1 VSALAISSLLA
12 GLAVVISARAIRGR
26 FYAIFALV
34 LLSLQSFVGAELIP
48 RFLEI
53 SPWLYGVALYLHASV
68 YVHLASL
75 LFAKLRPLPWR
86 ALVSIPAHFMFGA
99 SFLAFPWAI
108 GQALGA
114 DPGYLWAPYALA
126 LLGVLHS
133 LTSRTSLVD
142 LYLDAI
148 DIGDRVRRYPMGRA
162 SVERPLTLVQIT
174 DPHLGPWMSVA
185 RLKRVVQRAVDRKPD
200 LILLTGD
207 FLTMESNGDPDA
219 LAEALSPLRAMPGR
233 VFACRGNHDLEARET
248 VAEGLSRAGVPLLVD
263 EARVVETP
271 AGPVQVLGLDF
282 NWRDREAR
290 MRQACAANPRV
301 EGASRLVLLHDPGA
315 FKLLPKIE
323 ADLVLSGHTH
333 GGQVGIAHRLLALTP
348 LWPLFP
354 LPDHGFFAR
363 GRARLYVHR
372 GSGHYG
378 FPLRIGVTS
387 EESLLRVHHGAAP
400 SLGG

>member
-12 GLAVVISARAIRGR
+12 GFAVVISARLIRGR
-26 FYAIFALV
+26 FYAIFAFV
-34 LLSLQSFVGAELIP
+34 LLSLQSFVGSELIP
-48 RFLEI
+48 RFQEI
-53 SPWLYGVALYLHASV
+53 SPFLYFAALYLHASV

-75 LFAKLRPLPWR
+75 LYAKLRPLPWR

-99 SFLAFPWAI
+99 SFLAFPWAV

-114 DPGYLWAPYALA
+114 EPGYLWAPYALA

-142 LYLDAI
+142 LKLDAI
-148 DIGDRVRRYPMGRA
+148 DIGDRVRRYPMGRGSA
-162 SVERPLTLVQIT
+162 ERPLTLVQIT

-233 VFACRGNHDLEARET
+233 VFACRGNHDLEAPET
-248 VAEGLSRAGVPLLVD
+248 IAEGLGRAGVPLLID
-263 EARVVETP
+263 EARIVETP
-271 AGPVQVLGLDF
+271 AGTVQVLGLDF

-290 MRQACAANPRV
+290 MREACAANPRV
-301 EGASRLVLLHDPGA
+301 EGALRLVLLHDPGA
-315 FKLLPKIE
+315 FKHLAKVE

-348 LWPLFP
+348 LWPLFR

-387 EESLLRVHHGAAP
+387 EESLLRVHHAP

>member
-1 VSALAISSLLA
+1 VSPLAIASSLA
-12 GLAVVISARAIRGR
+12 GLAIIIAARLLRGR

-34 LLSLQSFVGAELIP
+34 LLSLQSFVGAALIP

-53 SPWLYGVALYLHASV
+53 SPYVYAVALFLHVTV

-75 LFAKLRPLPWR
+75 LFAKLRPPLWR

-108 GQALGA
+108 GQILGA
-114 DPGYLWAPYALA
+114 EPGFLWVPYALA
-126 LLGVLHS
+126 LLGVAHS
-133 LTSRTSLVD
+133 LVGRRSLVD
-142 LYLDAI
+142 VQLDDVDTGA
-148 DIGDRVRRYPMGRA
+148 RLRRYPLGRA
-162 SVERPLTLVQIT
+162 GSGRPLRLVQIT

-185 RLKRVVQRAVDRKPD
+185 RLKRIAARAVAQEPD

-219 LAEALSPLRAMPGR
+219 LAEALSPLSAMPGR
-233 VFACRGNHDLEARET
+233 VFACRGNHDLEAPDT
-248 VAEGLSRAGVPLLVD
+248 VAEGLARAGVTLLID

-271 AGPVQVLGLDF
+271 AGKVQVLGLDF
-282 NWRDREAR
+282 EWQDRAAR
-290 MRQACAANPRV
+290 MQRACEAHPRV
-301 EGASRLVLLHDPGA
+301 DGALRLVMLHDPGA
-315 FKLLPKIE
+315 FKRLPEGE

-348 LWPLFP
+348 LWPLFR
-354 LPDHGFFAR
+354 LPDHGFFAH

-387 EESLLRVHHGAAP
+387 EESLLRVYANG
-400 SLGG
+400 